1 MGNGEEEKTNKQ
13 IDVMLQILGNLKNW
27 TSVLQN
33 LNSCIVKN
41 P

>member
-1 MGNGEEEKTNKQ
+1 MEKRKKQTNKQ
-13 IDVMLQILGNLKNW
+13 IDVMLQILGNLKKW